1 MDKPMNEL
9 KTMNDYLKEARYVII
24 KWGDFNM
31 LKDDDAIADVAHNLM
46 LAEWRYD
53 PTRGASRLTHR
64 INYGKYAVL
73 DIYKKR
79 KKESKYRH
87 ITVNQ
92 IESDREENGIILTD
106 ESYARQEEHK
116 LSSEFVANVLNNK
129 CINKIQRGYMRER
142 YINDKTFQEI
152 ADEFGVSRQAVQ
164 QSIANALKNLKKV
177 IPNASTA
184 HTR

>member
-1 MDKPMNEL
+1 MNKMKPLNE
-9 KTMNDYLKEARYVII
+9 YLKEARYVII

-79 KKESKYRH
+79 KKESRH
-87 ITVNQ
+87 KHIAINQ
-92 IESDREENGIILTD
+92 TESNREQEGVILTD
-106 ESYARQEEHK
+106 ESYEREEEYK
-116 LSSEFVANVLNNK
+116 ISAEFVNSILDNK
-129 CINKIQRGYMRER
+129 CINKTQKGYMRER
-142 YINDKTFQEI
+142 YINGKTFQEI

-164 QSIANALKNLKKV
+164 QSISNALKNLKKV
-177 IPNASTA
+177 IPDASSA
-184 HTR
+184 YSR

>member
-1 MDKPMNEL
+1 MNEL

-24 KWGDFNM
+24 KWGDYNM

-53 PTRGASRLTHR
+53 PTKGASRLTHR

-79 KKESKYRH
+79 KRASKHKH
-87 ITVNQ
+87 ITINQ
-92 IESDREENGIILTD
+92 MESDREQEGIILTD
-106 ESYARQEEHK
+106 ESYERGEEYK
-116 LSSEFVANVLNNK
+116 LSAEFVDNILDNK

-142 YINDKTFQEI
+142 YINGKTLQDI
-152 ADEFGVSRQAVQ
+152 ALEFGVSRQAVQ

-177 IPNASTA
+177 IPNASAA

>member
-1 MDKPMNEL
+1 MNEL
-9 KTMNDYLKEARYVII
+9 RTMNDYLKEARYVII

-79 KKESKYRH
+79 KKASKHKH
-87 ITVNQ
+87 ITINQ
-92 IESDREENGIILTD
+92 MESDREQEGIILTD
-106 ESYARQEEHK
+106 ESYKREEEHK
-116 LSSEFVANVLNNK
+116 LSSEFVNNLLNNK

-142 YINDKTFQEI
+142 YINGKTFQEV
-152 ADEFGVSRQAVQ
+152 ADEFSVSRQAVQ
-164 QSIANALKNLKKV
+164 QSIANALRNLKKV
-177 IPNASTA
+177 VKNAGSA
-184 HTR
+184 N

>member
-1 MDKPMNEL
+1 MSEL
-9 KTMNDYLKEARYVII
+9 KTMKEYLKEARYVII

-79 KKESKYRH
+79 KKESRHKH

-92 IESDREENGIILTD
+92 AESDREEAGIILTD
-106 ESYARQEEHK
+106 KGYEREEEHK
-116 LSSEFVANVLNNK
+116 ISAEFVDNLLNNK
-129 CINKIQRGYMRER
+129 CINKTQKGYMRER
-142 YINDKTFQEI
+142 YINGKTLQEI

-177 IPNASTA
+177 LNNARATD
-184 HTR
+184 

>member
-1 MDKPMNEL
+1 MNEL

-53 PTRGASRLTHR
+53 PTKGASRLTHR

-79 KKESKYRH
+79 KKASKHKH
-87 ITVNQ
+87 ITINQ
-92 IESDREENGIILTD
+92 MESDRDQEGVILTD
-106 ESYARQEEHK
+106 ESYERAEEYK
-116 LSSEFVANVLNNK
+116 LSAEFVNKILDNK
-129 CINKIQRGYMRER
+129 CINQIQRRYMRER
-142 YINDKTFQEI
+142 YIYGRTYQEI
-152 ADEFGVSRQAVQ
+152 AIQYRVSRQAVQ

-177 IPNASTA
+177 MKNAST
-184 HTR
+184 TD

>member
-1 MDKPMNEL
+1 MNEL
-9 KTMNDYLKEARYVII
+9 KTMKEYLKEARYVII

-79 KKESKYRH
+79 KKESRYRH
-87 ITVNQ
+87 ITINQ
-92 IESDREENGIILTD
+92 VESDREESGIILTD
-106 ESYARQEEHK
+106 EGFQKEEDYRLSVETVENI
-116 LSSEFVANVLNNK
+116 LSSK
-129 CINKIQRGYMRER
+129 SINQTQKGYMRER
-142 YINDKTFQEI
+142 YINGKTLQEI
-152 ADEFGVSRQAVQ
+152 ALEFGVSRQAVQ

-177 IPNASTA
+177 LNNARATD
-184 HTR
+184 

>member
-1 MDKPMNEL
+1 MNEL
-9 KTMNDYLKEARYVII
+9 KTMKEYLKEARYVII

-53 PTRGASRLTHR
+53 PTKGASRLTHR

-87 ITVNQ
+87 ITINHA
-92 IESDREENGIILTD
+92 ESDREEAGIILTD
-106 ESYARQEEHK
+106 EGFRKEEDYR
-116 LSSEFVANVLNNK
+116 LSVETVENILSNK
-129 CINKIQRGYMRER
+129 SINQTQKGYMRER
-142 YINDKTFQEI
+142 YINGKTLQEI
-152 ADEFGVSRQAVQ
+152 ALEFGVSRQAVQ

-177 IPNASTA
+177 LKNGST
-184 HTR
+184 TD

>member
-1 MDKPMNEL
+1 MNEL

-31 LKDDDAIADVAHNLM
+31 LKDDDAVADVAHNLM

-53 PTRGASRLTHR
+53 PTKGASRLTHR

-79 KKESKYRH
+79 KKESRHKH

-92 IESDREENGIILTD
+92 GESDREETGIILTD
-106 ESYARQEEHK
+106 ESYERDEEYR
-116 LSSEFVANVLNNK
+116 LSAELVNKILDNK
-129 CINKIQRGYMRER
+129 CINQIQRRYMRER
-142 YINDKTFQEI
+142 YIYGRTYQEI
-152 ADEFGVSRQAVQ
+152 AIQYRVSRQAVQ

-177 IPNASTA
+177 MKNAST
-184 HTR
+184 TD

>member
-1 MDKPMNEL
+1 MNEL

-53 PTRGASRLTHR
+53 PTKGASRLTHR

-79 KKESKYRH
+79 KRAAKLKH
-87 ITVNQ
+87 ITINQ
-92 IESDREENGIILTD
+92 MESDREQEGIILTD
-106 ESYARQEEHK
+106 ESYEREEEYK
-116 LSSEFVANVLNNK
+116 LSAEFVNKILDNK
-129 CINKIQRGYMRER
+129 CINQIQRRYMRER
-142 YINDKTFQEI
+142 YIYGRTYQEI
-152 ADEFGVSRQAVQ
+152 AIQYRVTRQAVQ
-164 QSIANALKNLKKV
+164 QSIANALRNLKKV
-177 IPNASTA
+177 LTNAST
-184 HTR
+184 TD

>member
-1 MDKPMNEL
+1 
-9 KTMNDYLKEARYVII
+9 MNDYLKEARYVII

-53 PTRGASRLTHR
+53 PTKGASRLTHR

-79 KKESKYRH
+79 KKESRH
-87 ITVNQ
+87 KHIPINQ
-92 IESDREENGIILTD
+92 TGDSREQEGIILTD
-106 ESYARQEEHK
+106 ESYEREKEYKISA
-116 LSSEFVANVLNNK
+116 EFVSKVLDNR
-129 CINKIQRGYMRER
+129 CINKVQREYLRER
-142 YINDKTFQEI
+142 YINGKTFQEI
-152 ADEFGVSRQAVQ
+152 ADEFSVSRQAVQ

-177 IPNASTA
+177 LSNARVTD
-184 HTR
+184 